1 MSEFGTNIPRVIFIG
16 DSGVGKTSII
26 HRAKFGNFESHTVPT
41 IGAGTT
47 QMQLQVGGKK
57 VEYQLWDTAGQEIY
71 RNIVPI
77 YFKGAVGAVIVFSMT
92 DIVSFQSLQAWIDQ
106 LTSHADP
113 DTKCVIVGNK
123 CDAESPSVDEA
134 EARKWAQSHGLS
146 IFLTSALTGQS
157 IDLLIDF
164 IENNFIS
171 PTLVSAPVIQ
181 NPVASKNKKCC

>member
-47 QMQLQVGGKK
+47 QMQTTIAGKK

-77 YFKGAVGAVIVFSMT
+77 YFKGAVGAVITFSMT
-92 DIVSFQSLQAWIDQ
+92 DIVSFQSLQAWVDQ

-113 DTKCVIVGNK
+113 DTMSVIVGNK
-123 CDAESPSVDEA
+123 CDTENPAVDEA
-134 EARKWAQSHGLS
+134 EARKWAQSHGLA

-157 IDLLIDF
+157 IDLLVEY
-164 IENNFIS
+164 IENKFIA
-171 PTLVSAPVIQ
+171 PTLAAIPNVETPI
-181 NPVASKNKKCC
+181 PTKKNNCC